1 MNVLLSIKPKY
12 VKAILNGTKKYE
24 FRKSAFR
31 CKEDIELVYM
41 YATSPVKKIVGVFT
55 IECIVED
62 YPKNLW
68 AKFKQFSG
76 IEEEEFFRYFGGNKK
91 GFAIKIEKIEVFES
105 PIDPFREFS
114 DFKPPLSFYYI
125 DENVFF
131 NKVLNRIW

>member
-41 YATSPVKKIVGVFT
+41 YATSPVKKIVGAFT
-55 IECIVED
+55 IENIVED

-91 GFAIKIEKIEVFES
+91 GFAIGIGDVEVFDD
-105 PIDPFREFS
+105 PIDPKSYNPGFVPPQSFR
-114 DFKPPLSFYYI
+114 YI
-125 DENVFF
+125 DEHWRFG
-131 NKVLNRIW
+131 K